1 MTVVTASDQAGAT
14 SRGPAGPGAARQ
26 EGQPGLPDRM
36 VRYGIWFAV
45 AMRMLDDRRFQAS
58 VITGAIGVYALFNLA
73 KNNQARP
80 VRRAAAW
87 YTKAGASRELH
98 RAEQALTPDKHKR

>member
-1 MTVVTASDQAGAT
+1 MTVVTAPDQAGAT
-14 SRGPAGPGAARQ
+14 RGGLAEPGAARQ

-36 VRYGIWFAV
+36 VRYGIWV
-45 AMRMLDDRRFQAS
+45 VVGMRMLGDRRFQAG
-58 VITGAIGVYALFNLA
+58 VITAAVGAYALASLV

-98 RAEQALTPDKHKR
+98 RAEQALKPDKRKG